1 MNDTR
6 RKTVGSRIYAKH
18 VYPEFGS
25 DKSANSVMVNIVL
38 SDDEALNLARHL
50 VQAARCA
57 RELTLAAQRKP
68 AVKKQDHS
76 VTVTYEVRMEK
87 QVQTSS

>member
-1 MNDTR
+1 MKEPR
-6 RKTVGSRIYAKH
+6 RKTVGSRIYATH

-25 DKSANSVMVNIVL
+25 KKSANAVMVNIVL

-57 RELTLAAQRKP
+57 KELTLTALRKP
-68 AVKKQDHS
+68 SIKKHDHS
-76 VTVTYEVRMEK
+76 VAVTYEIRMEK
-87 QVQTSS
+87 

>member
-1 MNDTR
+1 MKETK

-18 VYPEFGS
+18 VYPELGS
-25 DKSANSVMVNIVL
+25 EKSAAAVMVNLVL

-57 RELTLAAQRKP
+57 KELTLAAVRKP
-68 AVKKQDHS
+68 SVKKHDHA

-87 QVQTSS
+87 QARTNS